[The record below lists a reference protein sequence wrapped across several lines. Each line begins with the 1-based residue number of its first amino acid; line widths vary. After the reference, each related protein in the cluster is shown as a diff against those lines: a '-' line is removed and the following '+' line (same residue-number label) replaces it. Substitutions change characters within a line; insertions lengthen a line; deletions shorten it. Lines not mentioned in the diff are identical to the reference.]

1 MSNNQILEILQMR
14 MAVYSAG
21 VESGLW
27 KDMDMAGASDMMA
40 YLFPKSG
47 HLAYYQLLLEQMKV
61 AHNALTGGVYY
72 LFKLPVQVE
81 KEISDYLRREECDI
95 KGLVQNP
102 KEYLK
107 KMDSI
112 PTDHSFSSVNIGAF
126 SLQNIDNL
134 LRLCASHYR
143 YSFENNVPSYPYFE

>member
-1 MSNNQILEILQMR
+1 MTNNEIIDILKMR
-14 MAVYSAG
+14 IAVYATGVTASA
-21 VESGLW
+21 W
-27 KDMDMAGASDMMA
+27 KDIESSGASDLME

-47 HLAYYQLLLEQMKV
+47 KLAYYQLLLEQMKV

-81 KEISDYLRREECDI
+81 KEISDYLRREDCDI
-95 KGLVQNP
+95 KNLVQNP

-107 KMDSI
+107 EMDSI